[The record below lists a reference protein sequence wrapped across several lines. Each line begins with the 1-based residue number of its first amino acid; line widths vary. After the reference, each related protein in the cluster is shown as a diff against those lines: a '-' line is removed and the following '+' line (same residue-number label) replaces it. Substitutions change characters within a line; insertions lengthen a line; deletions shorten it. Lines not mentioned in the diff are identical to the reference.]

1 MFPLVLTFPE
11 IHPIALQLG
20 PIAVRWYGLA
30 YAVGLLLGWTYVKR
44 LLTTDRLWP
53 SHQAP
58 FKSDKADD
66 LMLLMTLGVVI
77 GGRLGYV
84 LFYKPMDYLAA
95 PWEIPQLWHGGMSF
109 HGGFIGSVVA
119 ILYFARREGVNPLK
133 VFDLAA
139 AATPIGLFFGRI
151 ANFINAELWGRP
163 STVPWAMVFPG
174 TEAGPVPRHPSQLYE
189 AALEGAMLFLACWWL
204 IHHRDALRRP
214 GLIAGVFTAGYGVA
228 RSFCELFRE
237 PDPLHW
243 ATSALMTPGIL
254 YSLPMIAAGLY
265 LMQNAR
271 SKPDIA

>member
-11 IHPIALQLG
+11 IHPIALQIG

-53 SHQAP
+53 SGKAP
-58 FKSDKADD
+58 FVPDKADD
-66 LMLLMTLGVVI
+66 LMLLMTLGVVV

-109 HGGFIGSVVA
+109 HGGFIGSAVA
-119 ILYFARREGVNPLK
+119 IVYFARREGINPFT

-163 STVPWAMVFPG
+163 SSVPWAMVFPG
-174 TEAGPVPRHPSQLYE
+174 SEAGPAPRHPSQLYE
-189 AALEGAMLFLACWWL
+189 AALEGAVLFGVCWWL
-204 IHHRDALRRP
+204 IHNRDALRRP
-214 GLIAGVFTAGYGVA
+214 GLIAGVFTAGYGLA
-228 RSFCELFRE
+228 RSLCEMFRE

-254 YSLPMIAAGLY
+254 YSLPMIAVGIY
-265 LMQNAR
+265 LVRHAR
-271 SKPDIA
+271 HKPDIA